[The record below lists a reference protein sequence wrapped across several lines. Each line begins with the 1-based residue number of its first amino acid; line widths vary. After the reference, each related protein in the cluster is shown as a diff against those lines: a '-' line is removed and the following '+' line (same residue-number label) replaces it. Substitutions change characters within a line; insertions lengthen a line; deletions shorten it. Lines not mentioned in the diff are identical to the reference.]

1 MMLHVALAVLK
12 VEINP
17 MWILCDNKSTVDI
30 FKNKQMITNIRKT
43 KNLIWLKGIEG
54 NTIQV
59 DKEGDLLGYGTVYY
73 NEKCFIFFQ
82 YGKKFKSLKNDNNER
97 DAFVVM
103 RDDG

>member
-73 NEKCFIFFQ
+73 NEKVTANALSFF
-82 YGKKFKSLKNDNNER
+82 SMAKNSNLSRMITMNE
-97 DAFVVM
+97 M
-103 RDDG
+103 LLW